1 MDELNPTFRFKIS
14 ERLVEPGFG
23 KYIHR
28 DHGEWCL
35 RYTGSHE
42 DETTITLE
50 ELEQNLVRA
59 RKEARASRDRL
70 RALEALHFWFVTD
83 PQRQGKKP
91 HGDLDLVQCSEV

>member
-14 ERLVEPGFG
+14 ERLVDPGLG

-28 DHGEWCL
+28 DSGNWCL

-50 ELEQNLVRA
+50 ELEKNLVYA
-59 RKEARASRDRL
+59 RKEARVSRDRL
-70 RALEALHFWFVTD
+70 RTLEALHYWFVTV
-83 PQRQGKKP
+83 PQRQPGN
-91 HGDLDLVQCSEV
+91 V